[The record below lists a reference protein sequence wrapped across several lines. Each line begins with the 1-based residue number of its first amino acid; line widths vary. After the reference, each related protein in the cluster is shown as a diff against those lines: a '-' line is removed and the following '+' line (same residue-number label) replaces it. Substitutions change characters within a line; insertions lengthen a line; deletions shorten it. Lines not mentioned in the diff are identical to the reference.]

1 MKYFDGLLATC
12 NNVASLVVVFLM
24 LLISSDVILRGAF
37 NSPLPGVPEI
47 VKFAIVGMFWLQCA
61 YALRARK
68 HLRTTILLGVL
79 PRPAQLTILV
89 LNALVGAA
97 LFGFIAWLAS
107 GETYKTWEIGAFE
120 GEHPVRIPIWPLW
133 GILVFGAVLTMI
145 QFLLDVWRYLTEG
158 PAPDELSEVVEVEI
172 IE

>member
-1 MKYFDGLLATC
+1 MKWFDRLLATC

-24 LLISSDVILRGAF
+24 LLISSDVILRGGF

-68 HLRTTILLGVL
+68 HLRTTILLGAL
-79 PRPAQLTILV
+79 PRPMQVGILV
-89 LNALVGAA
+89 LNAMVGAA
-97 LFGFIAWLAS
+97 MFGFIVWL
-107 GETYKTWEIGAFE
+107 GWNETVKTWEIGAFE

-133 GILVFGAVLTMI
+133 GILVFGAALTMI
-145 QFLLDVWRYLTEG
+145 QFLLDIGRYLTEG
-158 PAPDELSEVVEVEI
+158 PARDEISEVIDVEI